1 MALELQL
8 IDPHQ
13 TQFVNSDKRYV
24 LNSGGVGSGK
34 TYSIVIKTL
43 LLIANNPGI
52 FILIGAQTY
61 PLLRDTTLREF
72 LSVVP
77 EEIIV
82 SFNKTQNHF
91 IFKNGSEVIFRSF
104 DDPNKLKSLNLGACG
119 IEEMTDIN
127 EDIFKMLRTRMR
139 QDGMPGCIFGA
150 TNPGT
155 FGNWVYKNFIDT
167 PIDNSEVIYSIS
179 ADNLY
184 LPKEYLKDLDTMKKS
199 NPEYYQRM
207 VMGKW
212 GMLEG
217 VIYNLPMTQRIK
229 ELPQR
234 KLMHRWIAGL
244 DFGFTHPTAMCIIGV
259 REDKYYVYD
268 EVYRHKMT
276 SSDIINIVKE
286 KMTEYPIDIIYCDSA
301 RPEIIEDLN
310 RSNIPAQ
317 DSVKDVF
324 DGIMYIK
331 GLIGDEKL
339 YINQDC
345 KYTLREF
352 DSYIWDAKNTIK
364 EVPLKINDD
373 MMDAIRYCIYTD
385 AKKNSLFG
393 VDFSSTDDRIT
404 VEMDF

>member
-1 MALELQL
+1 MSLQIEL

-13 TQFVNSDKRYV
+13 LEFVHSKKRYV

-43 LLIANNPGI
+43 LLIANYPGI

-72 LSVVP
+72 LNVVP
-77 EEIIV
+77 DDIIQ
-82 SFNKTQNHF
+82 SYNKTQQHF
-91 IFKNGSEVIFRSF
+91 IFKNKSEVIFRSF

-127 EDIFKMLRTRMR
+127 EEIFKMIRTRMR
-139 QDGMPGCIFGA
+139 QDKMPGCIFGA

-155 FGNWVYKNFIDT
+155 FGNWVYKTFIES
-167 PIDNSEVIYSIS
+167 PIDNSEVIYSVS

-184 LPKEYLKDLDTMKKS
+184 LPGEYLKDLESMKKT
-199 NPEYYQRM
+199 NPEYYERM

-217 VIYNLPMTQRIK
+217 FIYNLPIRQRIK
-229 ELPQR
+229 ELPDK
-234 KLMHRWIAGL
+234 KLIHRWIAGL
-244 DFGFTHPTAMCIIGV
+244 DFGFTHPTAMVIIGV
-259 REDKYYVYD
+259 REDIYYIYD
-268 EVYRHKMT
+268 EVYQHKMT
-276 SSDIINIVKE
+276 SSDIINKVQE
-286 KMTEYPIDIIYCDSA
+286 KMLEYNIDIIYCDSA

-331 GLIGDEKL
+331 GLINDEKL
-339 YINQDC
+339 YVNQDC

-352 DSYIWDAKNTIK
+352 DSYIWDAKNTVK
-364 EVPLKINDD
+364 EVPLKVNDD
-373 MMDAIRYCIYTD
+373 AMDAVRYCIYSD
-385 AKKNSLFG
+385 AKKNSYSGIEFDSNDG
-393 VDFSSTDDRIT
+393 RVTI
-404 VEMDF
+404 EMDF